1 LSGEARKVIMLN
13 IKNRDHDQLLNYK
26 KYLNSDFKKNLD
38 ENQKYLLSVRE
49 SDPDQIIESGGSANQ
64 LRREY
69 FKNKNKKF
77 TSVAN
82 N

>member
-1 LSGEARKVIMLN
+1 MLN
-13 IKNRDHDQLLNYK
+13 IKNREHDQLLNYK
-26 KYLNSDFKKNLD
+26 KYLGQNFIKNLD
-38 ENQKYLLSVRE
+38 QNEKYLLAVRE
-49 SDPDQIIESGGSANQ
+49 EDPDQIVESGGSANQ

>member
-1 LSGEARKVIMLN
+1 MLN
-13 IKNRDHDQLLNYK
+13 IKNRKYDQLLNYK
-26 KYLNSDFKKNLD
+26 RYLSKEFVNSLNED
-38 ENQKYLLSVRE
+38 QKYLLSVRN
-49 SDPDQIIESGGSANQ
+49 SDMEQKLDSGGSANQ

-69 FKNKNKKF
+69 FKKKNNKF